1 MKTVFN
7 SLSSAAPP
15 QVASALSHFGTGTA
29 WMDFPSA
36 ARSAAGGANYSD
48 AGLNLDVQWQAV
60 PVTGNS
66 GKKKK
71 PAKKSAATFMF
82 PKHHK
87 EHCALRS
94 AADGSKFALQRGA
107 LIFQKKQSEAERSAE
122 KPYALSLQLSA
133 YAMTHRDGL
142 PTSISAA
149 CDEFIM
155 LTLARG
161 GVETGGVLI
170 RCGAGRQT
178 IRVFSSADGLDI
190 LSLEAHPAGLTGAA
204 RLHGNL
210 HVEHA
215 ARRADVRKRV
225 YALPRYCVA
234 ALFSFS
240 NNSRLPTYYHL
251 SPPFLL
257 PQVTLLARPVWL
269 PRAIV
274 GENARNVFTCAADAL
289 HSQAKLRSKIEAAL
303 RALRVIHAPGGAAA
317 SAAPSVANLIQTD
330 ISANRRARA
339 STLLADLEGELAFVD
354 SSAGPRG
361 EFDVLANVEAYDRTL
376 RKVETLANELGAVI
390 HRRTVSNIAKIN
402 ALRAQLS
409 KAVACARNKGAGS
422 KAKTKKLHHSDLLAV
437 VPHSV
442 EAGTTHAQQMEE
454 CAQQVEE
461 LVGSLD
467 AALLA
472 APAWAPPFAALA
484 RTTRPG
490 RTMIT
495 AMNRAHAVRVRR
507 EYPPPKKKPVKRP
520 GKKYKS
526 CGCRR
531 RRAAWRKSKKTS
543 KKKAPKLCGSCRST
557 TKRKGPTKKKKCTAK
572 KKSGSKRSA
581 SGGSGG
587 GGSRSASGGGGGGAR
602 APPVAPAF
610 AAEPASAAADAASSN
625 TSLFADVF
633 DDDAELAAI
642 AASLGRRH
650 ASASADATSASAASA
665 FTAMVVDAAG
675 AECVEVDDDAAEEQ
689 DDDEIIITEQLLEA
703 VELKVVTTTPL
714 NLAAEWHAGNG
725 AGATKGFILP
735 LGGVVVSSNGTLAPF
750 ALMPLTDSLT
760 LCEQASDVP
769 TCEALLASL
778 ATAKSAVPLIR
789 VVSNR
794 AEAVHGVGMQ
804 IAALSI
810 PRAAKRA
817 CDNADDAMRKRSLA
831 LLLGALFG
839 VDGAATVGLSAA
851 PIDFVATESCVACL
865 DAPPQMRARP
875 CGHASCCRR
884 CWGEA
889 KAAGLASRCF
899 LCRAVVSSTEE
910 VI

>member
-1 MKTVFN
+1 
-7 SLSSAAPP
+7 
-15 QVASALSHFGTGTA
+15 
-29 WMDFPSA
+29 
-36 ARSAAGGANYSD
+36 
-48 AGLNLDVQWQAV
+48 
-60 PVTGNS
+60 
-66 GKKKK
+66 
-71 PAKKSAATFMF
+71 
-82 PKHHK
+82 
-87 EHCALRS
+87 
-94 AADGSKFALQRGA
+94 
-107 LIFQKKQSEAERSAE
+107 
-122 KPYALSLQLSA
+122 
-133 YAMTHRDGL
+133 
-142 PTSISAA
+142 
-149 CDEFIM
+149 
-155 LTLARG
+155 
-161 GVETGGVLI
+161 
-170 RCGAGRQT
+170 
-178 IRVFSSADGLDI
+178 
-190 LSLEAHPAGLTGAA
+190 
-204 RLHGNL
+204 
-210 HVEHA
+210 
-215 ARRADVRKRV
+215 
-225 YALPRYCVA
+225 
-234 ALFSFS
+234 
-240 NNSRLPTYYHL
+240 
-251 SPPFLL
+251 
-257 PQVTLLARPVWL
+257 
-269 PRAIV
+269 V
-274 GENARNVFTCAADAL
+274 GEKARNVFTCAADAL
-289 HSQAKLRSKIEAAL
+289 HSQAKLRNKIEIAL
-303 RALRVIHAPGGAAA
+303 HALNVMLGHHAPGGAAA
-317 SAAPSVANLIQTD
+317 TAAPSVANLIQTD

-339 STLLADLEGELAFVD
+339 ATLLGELEGELAFAD

-361 EFDVLANVEAYDRTL
+361 EFDALANVEAYDRTL
-376 RKVETLANELGAVI
+376 RKVETLANELGAVT
-390 HRRTVSNIAKIN
+390 HRRTVSNIAKIK

-409 KAVACARNKGAGS
+409 KVVACARNKGAGS

-484 RTTRPG
+484 RATRPG
-490 RTMIT
+490 LTMIT

-520 GKKYKS
+520 DKKYRS

-531 RRAAWRKSKKTS
+531 RRAAWRKLRKTAKKISKKM
-543 KKKAPKLCGSCRST
+543 PKLCGSCLSE
-557 TKRKGPTKKKKCTAK
+557 TKRKGPTKKKKCSAK

-587 GGSRSASGGGGGGAR
+587 GSAR
-602 APPVAPAF
+602 AAPVAPAF
-610 AAEPASAAADAASSN
+610 AAEPASAAADAPPSN
-625 TSLFADVF
+625 TPLFADVF

-665 FTAMVVDAAG
+665 FIAMAVDAAD
-675 AECVEVDDDAAEEQ
+675 AECAEVDDDDAAEQ
-689 DDDEIIITEQLLEA
+689 DDDGTIITEQLLEA

-760 LCEQASDVP
+760 LCEQASDVA

-778 ATAKSAVPLIR
+778 ATAKRAVPLIR

-794 AEAVHGVGMQ
+794 AEEVHGVGMQ

-851 PIDFVATESCVACL
+851 PFDFTATEACVACL
-865 DAPPQMRARP
+865 DARPQMRARP

-889 KAAGLASRCF
+889 TAAGLASRCF